1 MLHGLHAAFETS
13 APTEGGLTAVVLSR
27 THTSATVLA
36 DDCVRR
42 SGAAR
47 RASASAI
54 KAWCRADD
62 SVAGLDI
69 AFHSSGRRAAVAD
82 LGSGGTSK
90 SSASASVPVSR
101 SVILKG
107 AVVVLV
113 RGRGP
118 HPAGRSAAAV
128 AVRGEHC
135 LPNSASRWGTP
146 DLATPI
152 RAVAKPGVD
161 AWTVE
166 GDSLEGRRTFLLSSG
181 SHGRHRTEPKVNE
194 SRDAL
199 VELGLGRPAPW
210 PISRSPVGARVLPG
224 RAPDRR
230 RAAAYCYTG
239 ADTG

>member
-146 DLATPI
+146 GLATPI
-152 RAVAKPGVD
+152 RAVANREWMLGRSRGTRWKE
-161 AWTVE
+161 E
-166 GDSLEGRRTFLLSSG
+166 GPFFGRRAVAADRDGTREPTSEAIRIAAASTSLPSG
-181 SHGRHRTEPKVNE
+181 HNIRRQAP
-194 SRDAL
+194 R
-199 VELGLGRPAPW
+199 RP
-210 PISRSPVGARVLPG
+210 IRKCQLPG
-224 RAPDRR
+224 
-230 RAAAYCYTG
+230 TL
-239 ADTG
+239 